1 MLLSE
6 ERTLVVEFGRKL
18 IRTGLV
24 KGTGGNL
31 SLCGSEKSLMAIT
44 PTGVDYEDMKPEDV
58 AVLDLQGSQIDGN
71 LAPSSEVA
79 FHLGLVNLRPDI
91 FAVVHTHSPWATT
104 MACLGW
110 ELPAVHYLIGYAGKG
125 VPVAP
130 YATYGTLEL
139 SDNICSTIGNENA
152 VLMANHG
159 MVAVGRSLDRA
170 FSAAEM
176 VEYVSQIY
184 LQAKAVGTPM
194 ILGEQEMETVLTK
207 FETYGQKKEK

>member
-1 MLLSE
+1 MLLFE
-6 ERTLVVEFGRKL
+6 ERERVVEYGKKL

-31 SLCGSEKSLMAIT
+31 SLCNPEKSLLAIT
-44 PTGVDYEDMKPEDV
+44 PTGVAYEEMQPEDV
-58 AVLDLQGSQIDGN
+58 AVLDLQGQQVDGQ

-91 FAVVHTHSPWATT
+91 FAVVHTHSPWAAT

-110 ELPAVHYLIGYAGKG
+110 ELPSVHYLVGFAGKS
-125 VPVAP
+125 VRVAP
-130 YATYGTLEL
+130 YATYGTPEL
-139 SDNICSTIGNENA
+139 SEAICSTIGNENA

-159 MVAVGRSLDRA
+159 MVAVGGSLDGA
-170 FSAAEM
+170 FAAAEM

-184 LQAKAVGTPM
+184 LQAKAVGTPA
-194 ILGEQEMETVLTK
+194 ILGEQEMETVLKK

>member
-1 MLLSE
+1 MLLYE
-6 ERTLVVEFGRKL
+6 ERELVVEYGKKL
-18 IRTGLV
+18 ISTGLV

-31 SLCGSEKSLMAIT
+31 SLCNSDKSLLAIT
-44 PTGVDYEDMKPEDV
+44 PTGVAYENMQPEDV
-58 AVLDLQGSQIDGN
+58 AVLDLQGTQVDGH

-91 FAVVHTHSPWATT
+91 MAVVHTHSPWATT

-110 ELPAVHYLIGYAGKG
+110 ELPAVHYLVGFAGKS

-130 YATYGTLEL
+130 YATYGTPEL
-139 SDNICSTIGNENA
+139 SEAICSTMGNQNA

-159 MVAVGRSLDRA
+159 MVAVGGTLGKA

-184 LQAKAVGTPM
+184 LQAKSVGTPV
-194 ILGEQEMETVLTK
+194 ILGEREMDTVLIK